1 MLTHK
6 MQAFDTYLHQFPNYS
21 MAAFEAVRPYLKVRE
36 IKAGE
41 YFLQQG
47 QISKNIA
54 FIEQGLLRLYYLKD
68 GKEIT
73 HCFCKEQSLST
84 SYSSLITQTKSKISI
99 QAIEASSLI
108 VLSYEVLQKLYKTHL
123 FWQEVGRM
131 AGEKEYVINEHHKH
145 FLLDLSATERYLQFL
160 EQDKELFQ
168 RIPLRYLAS
177 YLQIAPETLSR
188 IRKKISRI

>member
-1 MLTHK
+1 ME
-6 MQAFDTYLHQFPNYS
+6 AFDSYFQQFPHYS
-21 MAAFEAVRPYLKVRE
+21 PEAFEAVRPFLRVRE
-36 IKAGE
+36 LDAGE

-47 QISKNIA
+47 QISKQIA
-54 FIEQGLLRLYYLKD
+54 FIEEGLLRLYYLKD

-73 HCFCKEQSLST
+73 HCFCKEQTLST
-84 SYSSLITQTKSKISI
+84 SYSSLITQRASKISI
-99 QAIEASSLI
+99 QAIEPSRLI
-108 VLSYEVLQKLYKTHL
+108 VLPYEALQGLYQEYL
-123 FWQEVGRM
+123 FWQEVGRL
-131 AGEKEYVINEHHKH
+131 AGENEYVINEQHKH

-160 EQDKELFQ
+160 EQDKDLFQ